1 MKAGTPFPLADLEPE
16 LAQLHAYW
24 KSLIR
29 GHNETPFQDTFSP
42 NALQNLTKRLLVL
55 DVFDKPNRFR
65 YNGLLGADLE
75 AKFGGAVRDLFV
87 HEAERRAPFDF
98 LESQAEATV
107 ESAQPSYYR
116 GTDYSR
122 LLLPMWADGRISMLV
137 GAVVWR

>member
-1 MKAGTPFPLADLEPE
+1 MKAASPFPLADLEPDLE
-16 LAQLHAYW
+16 QLRAYW
-24 KSLIR
+24 TSLIR
-29 GHNETPFQDTFSP
+29 GDNDMPFLDTFSP
-42 NALQNLTKRLLVL
+42 NALANLTKRLLVL

-75 AKFGGAVRDLFV
+75 AKYGGDVRDLFV
-87 HEAERRAPFDF
+87 HETARRAPFDF

-107 ESAQPSYYR
+107 ESARPTYYR

-122 LLLPMWADGRISMLV
+122 LLLPMWADGRVGMLV